1 MSLATIVG
9 GSSSPWTVPGSWD
22 SIQIAGVIYGVNGP
36 PTTQLI
42 TQEVSTGL
50 TVINV
55 PTTQFQPVGGKVR
68 IKGAERFYKID
79 IKDPQGSD
87 GWTITYRGLRPK
99 PFDIEFYIWTQAQY
113 DYFTGSVLPAIQY
126 SGTKGKVQAL
136 QVYHPSLSVINI
148 SQVFVHK
155 IGAIEQ
161 ISEDLLFK
169 CTVNVSEY
177 LNPPPLNT
185 TTTPLGAKATN
196 AATSPGLQPPTAV
209 NQRLNIIAH
218 LKAQVAAG
226 GAIPSN
232 FSGPI

>member
-1 MSLATIVG
+1 MTLFG
-9 GSSSPWTVPGSWD
+9 GSSSPWNVPGAWD
-22 SIQIAGVIYGVNGP
+22 SIQIGGVIYGVSGP
-36 PTTQLI
+36 STTSVI
-42 TQEVSTGL
+42 TQEVAVGTA
-50 TVINV
+50 IQNI
-55 PTTQFQPVGGKVR
+55 PTNQLAPIGGKVR

-79 IKDPQGSD
+79 VKDPQGSD

-196 AATSPGLQPPTAV
+196 QATSPGVQPNTAIIA
-209 NQRLNIIAH
+209 RENIIAH

-226 GAIPSN
+226 GEIPTG
-232 FSGPI
+232 FTGPI